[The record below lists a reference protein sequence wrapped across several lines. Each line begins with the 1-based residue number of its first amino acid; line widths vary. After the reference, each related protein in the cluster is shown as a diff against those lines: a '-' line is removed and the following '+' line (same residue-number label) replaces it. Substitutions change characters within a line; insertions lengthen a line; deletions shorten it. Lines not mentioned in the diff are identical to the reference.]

1 MQLITENE
9 AIVLHL
15 TPELILDHEEE
26 ENQEDEEEAK
36 QQTAQALD
44 ADEGEQNGART
55 TLATEAEATA
65 TDTEV
70 APAVTIDIIAL
81 YSEHRTHL
89 LRFVQRYVG
98 NHEDAED
105 VVQNTFIE
113 AVKCAHRFSGLSK
126 PSTWLFGIALNLA
139 RNQVRRRAADRY
151 DMVDENFMEQLI
163 DTHADPAM
171 LYELRQI
178 AQKVDDLLGELPEKI
193 RSTFEAVL
201 DGDATYEEAAQHL
214 QIPIGTVRSRV
225 SRVRAAVRNE
235 YGHTPSR

>member
-1 MQLITENE
+1 MQAMTEHHAIALYPNPGLI
-9 AIVLHL
+9 H
-15 TPELILDHEEE
+15 DHEQDHANLDPALEE
-26 ENQEDEEEAK
+26 RPEAH
-36 QQTAQALD
+36 
-44 ADEGEQNGART
+44 ADG
-55 TLATEAEATA
+55 AEAT
-65 TDTEV
+65 
-70 APAVTIDIIAL
+70 PAVTIDIVAL
-81 YSEHRTHL
+81 YREHRTHL

-98 NHEDAED
+98 NHDDAED

-139 RNQVRRRAADRY
+139 RNQVRRRVADRY
-151 DMVDENFMEQLI
+151 DSVEEEFMEQLVDI
-163 DTHADPAM
+163 HADPAM

-178 AQKVDDLLGELPEKI
+178 AGKVEALLGELPEKI

-201 DGDATYEEAAQHL
+201 DGDATYEEAATQL

-235 YGHTPSR
+235 YGDMPVRGNSR

>member
-1 MQLITENE
+1 MN
-9 AIVLHL
+9 AMVS
-15 TPELILDHEEE
+15 
-26 ENQEDEEEAK
+26 
-36 QQTAQALD
+36 
-44 ADEGEQNGART
+44 EG
-55 TLATEAEATA
+55 EATA
-65 TDTEV
+65 IETEGQS
-70 APAVTIDIIAL
+70 APVPAAPINIVAL
-81 YSEHRTHL
+81 YTTHRTHL

-139 RNQVRRRAADRY
+139 RNQVRRNMADRY
-151 DMVDENFMEQLI
+151 DVVDENFMEQLV

-178 AQKVDDLLGELPEKI
+178 AQKVDALLGELPPKI

-201 DGDATYEEAAQHL
+201 DGDATYEEAAEQLH
-214 QIPIGTVRSRV
+214 IPIGTVRSRV

-235 YGHTPSR
+235 YGNSPGHTAGIAAKRSTQNSSHQ